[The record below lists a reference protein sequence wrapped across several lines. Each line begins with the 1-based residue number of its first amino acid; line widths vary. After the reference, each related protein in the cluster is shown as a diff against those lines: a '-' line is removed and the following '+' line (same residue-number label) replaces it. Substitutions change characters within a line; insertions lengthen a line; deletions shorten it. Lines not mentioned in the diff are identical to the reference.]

1 MNVIQKS
8 LSLTIIFVESHI
20 ISIHIRIHRVAS
32 RGRACGDL
40 SVSDDNVFGNSVTV
54 TIPLKIGENVTGVT
68 IERNTDF
75 SLFIIDNDG
84 KEEVQYR
91 GIEKRWGTNLLWH
104 ILHADAFIEHD
115 NEQLDACTQVW

>member
-1 MNVIQKS
+1 M
-8 LSLTIIFVESHI
+8 
-20 ISIHIRIHRVAS
+20 AS

-40 SVSDDNVFGNSVTV
+40 SVADDNVFGNSVTV

-91 GIEKRWGTNLLWH
+91 GIEKRWGILL
-104 ILHADAFIEHD
+104 
-115 NEQLDACTQVW
+115 

>member
-1 MNVIQKS
+1 M
-8 LSLTIIFVESHI
+8 
-20 ISIHIRIHRVAS
+20 AS

-91 GIEKRWGTNLLWH
+91 GIEKRWGILL
-104 ILHADAFIEHD
+104 
-115 NEQLDACTQVW
+115 